1 MWPGRTRITQ
11 SAHLA
16 FSPHQHRSHEGVPPQ
31 PIAHAARDHRVDGA
45 VCAGGMH
52 RLRPWTRRRHRGGHR
67 WRGRRGK
74 TARMQAV
81 AQPNRPRRSGPRRWR
96 RCGGRRGSDS
106 CCCPATTQDD
116 SVALGSGAGA
126 AAGGGPQ
133 GWRREVAP
141 HPVAM
146 RRSRRQVA
154 GVVRRRRIGGI
165 VQAAGRPAGRRRQP
179 QAGAASSQLAA
190 RRRVQCLSDLE
201 RLTIVRKVG
210 FDGINLG

>member
-165 VQAAGRPAGRRRQP
+165 VQAAAAGRRRQP

-190 RRRVQCLSDLE
+190 RRRVQCLSDLG